1 MAGNLLGE
9 HPLHE
14 DAVTNTNN
22 IYLSNLYAQV
32 YDGLLTFNQRTKTE
46 WVWQQYMK
54 WNTIYKKCKFISG
67 KPERHSPLF
76 APIGF

>member
-1 MAGNLLGE
+1 MWDTILGVLGKGWEGQMAGNLLGE

-32 YDGLLTFNQRTKTE
+32 YDGLLTFN
-46 WVWQQYMK
+46 
-54 WNTIYKKCKFISG
+54 
-67 KPERHSPLF
+67 
-76 APIGF
+76 

>member
-1 MAGNLLGE
+1 MLGKGWGGQMAGNLLGE

-32 YDGLLTFNQRTKTE
+32 YDGLLTFN
-46 WVWQQYMK
+46 
-54 WNTIYKKCKFISG
+54 
-67 KPERHSPLF
+67 
-76 APIGF
+76 

>member
-46 WVWQQYMK
+46 WVWQRQMK
-54 WNTIYKKCKFISG
+54 WNTI
-67 KPERHSPLF
+67 
-76 APIGF
+76 